1 MKKRILAL
9 GLVLCTALSLLSLPA
24 AAVPAVT
31 VEQIPPAGTAYAASQ
46 TVSIDGRPVT
56 FQMYALRNASGFGT
70 NYVKLRDLAYALNG
84 TAAQFEVEYDG
95 SIRVIPGRAY
105 TPAGGEMTTP
115 FTGDRIYTGGPLPLR
130 VGSGDTVMTAIA
142 LLDANGLG
150 YTYFKL
156 RDLGTV
162 LGFGVGWDDRSKM
175 VTLDTGSGSGGS
187 DAQSMSDQALTQ
199 LAGDL
204 MDRAYGAGIL
214 IANAGFVET
223 DDSDTIEV
231 DGFSCSRVIG
241 YTTVDQAE
249 AAAKQYWYS
258 IWSRRAPGVS
268 DHELDMMRSQF
279 VMKNGGLYYRGMG
292 VGGGGGSPVL
302 ERMISR
308 TADQAVFAARM
319 DWGDP
324 EMDFSFEFCLVL
336 EDGAWRYL
344 DQETAEDSSS
354 AQDSPAAMARAMLG
368 ILDASC
374 TDACLL
380 DLDGD
385 GVKELLAA
393 DGYTAKLHTW
403 QDGRLTCKEVGEL
416 AGGYQSWALCQDA
429 VTGELGIRYANS
441 GGSYED
447 TRYHYP
453 TRDTKL
459 HYVHSDGEGSSFR
472 YYYIDGREVTRAEYQ
487 SILRRNRE
495 LEVLID
501 GGHWY
506 VMPEMR
512 IKAVRSELTDLLAGR
527 SGRDLSDQ
535 TLLAQAEVAA
545 NRMDDLYFTR
555 AVGGFVRWDLT
566 DSISAGAFIGD
577 GFGDVRAYRAIDYQT
592 IAQAEAGVRELW
604 HRIFS
609 RRYPAESEYLRSMLV
624 EQDGAVY
631 RIENYGLGD
640 RGGYATIDRMVSR
653 TADEAVFTGH
663 WDNDSPFQISL
674 VFEDGT
680 WKYGCF
686 QE

>member
-1 MKKRILAL
+1 MKKRIASLAL
-9 GLVLCTALSLLSLPA
+9 ALSAALSLLSLPA
-24 AAVPAVT
+24 AAAPAVT
-31 VEQIPPAGTAYAASQ
+31 VEQIPPDGIAYAASQ

-56 FQMYALRNASGFGT
+56 FQMYALKNPSGFGT

-130 VGSGDTVMTAIA
+130 VGSGDTVMTAIG

-258 IWSRRAPGVS
+258 IWSRRAPGPS
-268 DHELDMMRSQF
+268 DHEMDMMRSQF

-344 DQETAEDSSS
+344 
-354 AQDSPAAMARAMLG
+354 PG
-368 ILDASC
+368 
-374 TDACLL
+374 
-380 DLDGD
+380 
-385 GVKELLAA
+385 
-393 DGYTAKLHTW
+393 
-403 QDGRLTCKEVGEL
+403 
-416 AGGYQSWALCQDA
+416 
-429 VTGELGIRYANS
+429 
-441 GGSYED
+441 
-447 TRYHYP
+447 
-453 TRDTKL
+453 
-459 HYVHSDGEGSSFR
+459 
-472 YYYIDGREVTRAEYQ
+472 
-487 SILRRNRE
+487 
-495 LEVLID
+495 
-501 GGHWY
+501 
-506 VMPEMR
+506 
-512 IKAVRSELTDLLAGR
+512 
-527 SGRDLSDQ
+527 
-535 TLLAQAEVAA
+535 
-545 NRMDDLYFTR
+545 
-555 AVGGFVRWDLT
+555 
-566 DSISAGAFIGD
+566 
-577 GFGDVRAYRAIDYQT
+577 
-592 IAQAEAGVRELW
+592 
-604 HRIFS
+604 
-609 RRYPAESEYLRSMLV
+609 
-624 EQDGAVY
+624 
-631 RIENYGLGD
+631 
-640 RGGYATIDRMVSR
+640 
-653 TADEAVFTGH
+653 
-663 WDNDSPFQISL
+663 
-674 VFEDGT
+674 
-680 WKYGCF
+680 
-686 QE
+686 

>member
-1 MKKRILAL
+1 MKKRIASLAL
-9 GLVLCTALSLLSLPA
+9 ALSAALSLLSLPA
-24 AAVPAVT
+24 AAAPAVT
-31 VEQIPPAGTAYAASQ
+31 VEQIPPDGIAYAASQ

-56 FQMYALRNASGFGT
+56 FQMYALKNASGFGT

-344 DQETAEDSSS
+344 DQETAESSSS
-354 AQDSPAAMARAMLG
+354 AQDSPAAMARAMLEV
-368 ILDASC
+368 LDASC
-374 TDACLL
+374 TDACLV

-385 GVKELLAA
+385 GVKELLATDRYA
-393 DGYTAKLHTW
+393 AKLYTW
-403 QDGRLTCKEVGEL
+403 QNGRLTSKEVGEL

-429 VTGELGIRYANS
+429 VTGELGIRYSNS

-447 TRYHYP
+447 TRYYYS
-453 TRDTKL
+453 TRDTEL
-459 HYVHSDGEGSSFR
+459 HHVHSDDASSDFHD
-472 YYYIDGREVTRAEYQ
+472 YYLDGREVPQAEYKSALQ
-487 SILRRNRE
+487 RNRE
-495 LEVLID
+495 LEPLLE
-501 GGHWY
+501 GGWNLPDARSA
-506 VMPEMR
+506 M
-512 IKAVRSELTDLLAGR
+512 VRSELTDLAAGR

-535 TLLAQAEVAA
+535 ALLARAEVAV
-545 NRMDDLYFTR
+545 NEMDSLYFIR
-555 AVGGFVRWDLT
+555 AIGGFVRWDLT

-577 GFGDVRAYRAIDYQT
+577 SFGDVRAYRAIDYQT
-592 IAQAEAGVRELW
+592 IDQAAAGVRELW

-663 WDNDSPFQISL
+663 WDNDSPFRISL
-674 VFEDGT
+674 VFEDGI